1 MTRLQSI
8 VYLGPEGTFSDMAVD
23 AYLAKTTSECI
34 KKPVHGFSRVF
45 QFFVEHDHVFAMVP
59 VENAT
64 EGVVGVCM
72 DHLLSVKNISILSE
86 LYLPVTH
93 ALMAKKKCEIGKI
106 TSILSHPQPLAQ
118 CQQFLQQYC
127 PHARCRAEM
136 STADAAKRLFDFD
149 VAEDVAIVGPKE
161 LATRYQLTI
170 LAEDIQ
176 DMKNNQTRFFLL
188 GKEPVSRG
196 SESYKTS
203 VIVATDKNVPGS
215 LYHLL
220 SFFNRYGLNLTRI
233 ESRPFKKQMGEYVFC
248 IDFDGHILDEK
259 VAKCVELV
267 KKSVLFYKFLGSY
280 PRIVL

>member
-1 MTRLQSI
+1 MTRLKPI

-23 AYLAKTTSECI
+23 AYLAKTQSKCS
-34 KKPVHGFSRVF
+34 KKPVHGFAEVF
-45 QFFVEHDHVFAMVP
+45 KFFVEREHVFAMVP
-59 VENAT
+59 IENST

-72 DHLLSVKNISILSE
+72 DQLIALNKVHILLE

-93 ALMAKKKCEIGKI
+93 ALMAKKKIDIGKI
-106 TSILSHPQPLAQ
+106 NSILSHPQPLAQ

-127 PHARCRAEM
+127 SHARCRAEM
-136 STADAAKRLFDFD
+136 STADAAKHL
-149 VAEDVAIVGPKE
+149 VECELAEDVAIVGPKE
-161 LATRYQLTI
+161 LAIRYELNV

-188 GKEPVSRG
+188 GKEAVSREA
-196 SESYKTS
+196 ESYKTS
-203 VIVATDKNVPGS
+203 IIVATDKNVPGS

-259 VAKCVELV
+259 VSECLGLV
-267 KKSVLFYKFLGSY
+267 KNSVLFYKFLGSY
-280 PRIVL
+280 SRIVL